1 MAKAKQATVD
11 EKINNDLILLTL
23 LNSFRSYESSVK
35 TYYALQPTQ
44 RFHQEPH
51 LRAAQERFENA
62 IFSVIDWRVK
72 IIIADLTGKR
82 LADSIELA
90 LEKQLA
96 GNVKSKILD
105 ILMNPEMIEK
115 IQGAVEPVTQVDG
128 KKNYTTEDENI
139 IDDLL
144 SD

>member
-11 EKINNDLILLTL
+11 DKINNDSQVLTL

-44 RFHQEPH
+44 RFHQEAH

-72 IIIADLTGKR
+72 NIIADITGKR
-82 LADSIELA
+82 LTDSIELILNQRLKTA
-90 LEKQLA
+90 
-96 GNVKSKILD
+96 KINKPDML
-105 ILMNPEMIEK
+105 
-115 IQGAVEPVTQVDG
+115 Q
-128 KKNYTTEDENI
+128 
-139 IDDLL
+139 DLL
-144 SD
+144 DDN